1 MDGPFAVKD
10 CTLLAIATGIK
21 AQNLLEL
28 RNRLESIST
37 DCIYY
42 HFWGGLLHSKFDNPE
57 YQNDFASWANT
68 GLHDGGLAE
77 RLGIIDPTDC
87 DDLEDLRYE
96 LLDVIDERLD
106 ETEMV
111 PWAKSGHHFHFIH
124 SQIVVVDTLK
134 RINRP
139 EEMRVLIPHL
149 SVSSIFYH
157 FIDARRRSQRA
168 VDDFTL
174 WLESAGDKYRG
185 VIEALKRIDPYFSSL
200 VELRTQIAE
209 VFSERMKEA
218 RARER

>member
-1 MDGPFAVKD
+1 MDEPFAVKD
-10 CTLLAIATGIK
+10 CTLLAIATGVK

-28 RNRLESIST
+28 RNRLETIST

-57 YQNDFASWANT
+57 YQNDFASWAHT

-87 DDLEDLRYE
+87 DDLEDLRHE

-111 PWAKSGHHFHFIH
+111 PWAKLGYHFHFIH

-134 RINRP
+134 RIYRP
-139 EEMRVLIPHL
+139 EELRVLIPHL
-149 SVSSIFYH
+149 STSSIFYH

-168 VDDFTL
+168 VDDFSL
-174 WLESAGDKYRG
+174 WLESANGKYG
-185 VIEALKRIDPYFSSL
+185 NTIQELKSIDPYFSSL
-200 VELRTQIAE
+200 VELRAQIAA
-209 VFSERMKEA
+209 VFTEHMQEA
-218 RARER
+218 RTHER

>member
-1 MDGPFAVKD
+1 MDEPFAVKD

-21 AQNLLEL
+21 AQNLLDL
-28 RNRLESIST
+28 RNRLETISA

-57 YQNDFASWANT
+57 YQNDFARWALT

-77 RLGIIDPTDC
+77 RLGIIDPTDWE
-87 DDLEDLRYE
+87 DLEDLRHE

-106 ETEMV
+106 ETEMI
-111 PWAKSGHHFHFIH
+111 PWAKPGYHFHFIH

-134 RINRP
+134 RIYRP
-139 EEMRVLIPHL
+139 EELRVLIPNL

-168 VDDFTL
+168 EDDFSL
-174 WLESAGDKYRG
+174 WLESVNGKYEDVRQR
-185 VIEALKRIDPYFSSL
+185 LKGIDPYFSSL
-200 VELRTQIAE
+200 VELRTQIAA
-209 VFSERMKEA
+209 VFTEFMKEA
-218 RARER
+218 RAHER